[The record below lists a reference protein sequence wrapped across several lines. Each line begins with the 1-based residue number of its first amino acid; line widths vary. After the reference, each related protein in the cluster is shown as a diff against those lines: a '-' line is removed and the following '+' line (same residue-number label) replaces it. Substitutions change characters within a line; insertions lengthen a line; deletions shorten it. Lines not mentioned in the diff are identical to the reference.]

1 MSAVAWFKDVG
12 IADRPTV
19 GGKGGSLG
27 ELTRAGIAVP
37 PGFVVTTSGF
47 ERFLAALEAREPVRT
62 KVEALDPNDLGAA
75 TKLSEELRRRVI
87 EEPMPI
93 DVEQA
98 IRAAH
103 AELSPNGEPV
113 AVRSSATTEDAEDA
127 SFAGLQ
133 DTFLWVLGADKMVAR
148 VRECWG
154 SLYSVESMTYR
165 RKQAFPEDGVAMAV
179 VVQRMVDA
187 MCAGVMFTR
196 SPTTGDKSVITIEG
210 AWGLGSAVVSGEV
223 TPDRWVLGKIT
234 GEISVRDISDKH
246 ARQVPA
252 DGGGIVEVE
261 NEPDRRK
268 HAIPEEGVAM
278 AVVVQRM
285 VDAMCAGVM
294 FTRSPTTGDKSVITI
309 EGAWGLGSAVVSGE
323 VTPDRWVLG
332 KITGEISVRDIS
344 DKHARQVPAE
354 GGGIVEVENEAGRR
368 KAPCLTD
375 AQLMALRE
383 VGRKIERHYGKPQDI
398 EWALDQD
405 GNVLLLQ
412 SRPETVWS
420 AKDAAPVAAA
430 SANPLS
436 HVMGIFGGRK

>member
-1 MSAVAWFKDVG
+1 MKPVAWFKDVG

-37 PGFVVTTSGF
+37 PGFVVTTAAF
-47 ERFLAALEAREPVRT
+47 EQFLEALEAREPVRA
-62 KVEALDPNDLGAA
+62 KVAALDGNDLGAA
-75 TKLSEELRRRVI
+75 TRLSEELRRRVI
-87 EEPMPI
+87 EEPMPAE
-93 DVEQA
+93 VEQA

-103 AELSPNGEPV
+103 AELSPDDEPV

-133 DTFLWVLGADKMVAR
+133 DTFLWVLGADQMVAR

-165 RKQAFPEDGVAMAV
+165 LKHGFPEENVAMAV

-196 SPTTGDKSVITIEG
+196 SPLTGDKSVITIEG

-252 DGGGIVEVE
+252 PGGGI
-261 NEPDRRK
+261 
-268 HAIPEEGVAM
+268 
-278 AVVVQRM
+278 Q
-285 VDAMCAGVM
+285 
-294 FTRSPTTGDKSVITI
+294 
-309 EGAWGLGSAVVSGE
+309 
-323 VTPDRWVLG
+323 
-332 KITGEISVRDIS
+332 
-344 DKHARQVPAE
+344 
-354 GGGIVEVENEAGRR
+354 EVENEADKRQQ
-368 KAPCLTD
+368 PCLSD
-375 AQLMALRE
+375 EQLLALRE

-398 EWALDQD
+398 EWALDQQ

-412 SRPETVWS
+412 SRPETVWA
-420 AKDAAPVAAA
+420 AKDAAAPVKPPED
-430 SANPLS
+430 NPLK
-436 HVMGIFGGRK
+436 HVMSILGGKR